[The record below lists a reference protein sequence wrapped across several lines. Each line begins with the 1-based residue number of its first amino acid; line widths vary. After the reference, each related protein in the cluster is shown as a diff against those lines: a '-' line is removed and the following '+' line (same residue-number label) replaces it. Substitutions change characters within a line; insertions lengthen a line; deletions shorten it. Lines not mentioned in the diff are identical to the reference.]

1 MTMDEPG
8 DGGGPAVCV
17 EGRDLIFGEKF
28 VEPGRAA
35 ELLKRWRDEG
45 LRPVYAFGSFELLHV
60 ECVRFAA
67 GAASRG
73 VRLLVG
79 VYDDDSVARIRGDG
93 RPVMCLRHRLDMAA
107 ALECA
112 GAVTVVSLD
121 GIDAFVDGISPY
133 SEFAGAEGGPR
144 DICSDGLINMIR
156 EKYVSE

>member
-1 MTMDEPG
+1 MKTDEPG
-8 DGGGPAVCV
+8 NGGSSAVCV
-17 EGRDLIFGEKF
+17 EGRDMIFGEKF

-35 ELLKRWRDEG
+35 ETLKRWLGEG

-79 VYDDDSVARIRGDG
+79 VYDDDSVARIRGGG
-93 RPVMCLRHRLDMAA
+93 RPVMCLKHRLDMAA

-112 GAVTVVSLD
+112 GAVTVVSLE
-121 GIDAFVDGISPY
+121 GIDAFVEGISPY
-133 SEFAGAEGGPR
+133 SEYAGVTDGPR
-144 DICSDGLINMIR
+144 DICSDGLIDIIR